1 MPLLLMLSQAGAGAR
16 LSARLAWADHKV
28 AVAPQ
33 PGPPVY
39 WCAPCISVSLAVLQD
54 PSVMAASL
62 CALGELVARDARPYR
77 NLIPSFVSILKQI
90 TDGKL
95 PKAFDYHKVPAP
107 FIQVPAVTGDAQSP
121 H

>member
-1 MPLLLMLSQAGAGAR
+1 MTVQAWERTLLLAR
-16 LSARLAWADHKV
+16 LHGQFTDYSSANAR
-28 AVAPQ
+28 PTGFSM
-33 PGPPVY
+33 P
-39 WCAPCISVSLAVLQD
+39 QD

-62 CALGELVARDARPYR
+62 CALGELIARDARPYK

-107 FIQVPAVTGDAQSP
+107 FIQVPAASP
-121 H
+121 VMQPHV